1 MKRTENVEMQKR
13 ILLTAFRNTSADLL
27 LKEMKGYKTL
37 LLPNDKVK
45 DSEKLIKEIINE
57 PFDFVISLGQRP
69 NIKNKVHIETTARDG
84 VLEIH
89 TDFDVEGL
97 KGLFEEKGVFA
108 KISHNV
114 GTSFCN
120 KLYWSGLRFIGEN
133 ALGTKMV
140 FVHIPVV
147 KNIEDVDWFRQVVA
161 EVLENLMK

>member
-69 NIKNKVHIETTARDG
+69 NIKNKVHI
-84 VLEIH
+84 
-89 TDFDVEGL
+89 
-97 KGLFEEKGVFA
+97 
-108 KISHNV
+108 
-114 GTSFCN
+114 
-120 KLYWSGLRFIGEN
+120 
-133 ALGTKMV
+133 
-140 FVHIPVV
+140 PVV